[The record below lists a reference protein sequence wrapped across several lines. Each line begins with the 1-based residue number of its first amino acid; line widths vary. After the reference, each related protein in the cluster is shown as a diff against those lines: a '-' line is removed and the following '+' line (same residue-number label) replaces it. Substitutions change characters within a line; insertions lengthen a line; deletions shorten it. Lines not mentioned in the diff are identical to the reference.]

1 MSRTNRFEFG
11 RTDNPLIE
19 YHFVIVIDF
28 LLNDTIFCDLKKC
41 QSRSTLRIMQLFTVY
56 QTRITQLR
64 NNTHMTQKRRARVKR
79 VRPGMSISQ
88 RFHFNKHCPNVC
100 PILVRKL
107 TFMVF
112 SKCSITKIIIL
123 QNYLLASV
131 FKFRYF
137 FTNIPSPK
145 M

>member
-1 MSRTNRFEFG
+1 MSRTKRFELY

-28 LLNDTIFCDLKKC
+28 LLNDTIFCDLKKKC

-88 RFHFNKHCPNVC
+88 RFHFNKHCPTVC

-107 TFMVF
+107 RFMVF
-112 SKCSITKIIIL
+112 SKCSINKIIIL

-131 FKFRYF
+131 F
-137 FTNIPSPK
+137 
-145 M
+145 